1 MVPASAL
8 GLSHHALHP
17 KGGAGGEKGAR
28 EWQVVGLGGKLSLWG
43 GSWAG
48 GVASESCPVR
58 RSLQREERGRDKAAP
73 WWEEVKRIPSA
84 PTFWALGAYHEMVVG
99 MEGGQASGEDREAL
113 RLDRQQARL
122 EIHIPVP
129 RHGKGWRERMR

>member
-58 RSLQREERGRDKAAP
+58 RSLGVARWTGLGSDAG
-73 WWEEVKRIPSA
+73 VSA
-84 PTFWALGAYHEMVVG
+84 PRAGGVHGGPVG
-99 MEGGQASGEDREAL
+99 PGPPASC
-113 RLDRQQARL
+113 AR
-122 EIHIPVP
+122 V
-129 RHGKGWRERMR
+129 